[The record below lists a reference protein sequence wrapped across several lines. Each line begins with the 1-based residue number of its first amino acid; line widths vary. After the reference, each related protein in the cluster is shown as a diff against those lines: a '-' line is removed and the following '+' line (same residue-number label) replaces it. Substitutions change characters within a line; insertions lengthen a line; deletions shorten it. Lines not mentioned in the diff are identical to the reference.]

1 MAFLN
6 YGILR
11 FTKQIK
17 ELNKTELIIF
27 TYINSNK
34 NKTTLTLK
42 QWALLLGS
50 NERTISRAINNL
62 SKNKLIINQSF
73 KNKLILD
80 SVLHGEKVYRE
91 EDIELI
97 LENMGLLY

>member
-62 SKNKLIINQSF
+62 TKNKLIINQSF

-80 SVLHGEKVYRE
+80 SILNNKKVYTE
-91 EDIELI
+91 EEINKAFKEI
-97 LENMGLLY
+97 GLL